1 LAACAGCIG
10 NEITHKENATQV
22 VIAAR
27 IKNPAALFCGFWL
40 VDGGFAEELF
50 AVV

>member
-1 LAACAGCIG
+1 MRNPDRATY
-10 NEITHKENATQV
+10 EIKQLKPLDEKD
-22 VIAAR
+22 R
-27 IKNPAALFCGFWL
+27 IRNPAALFCGFWL